1 MAAMDNQGNM
11 SFHVADNSGYLDLM
25 KLLARPL
32 HLYSLLEIM
41 HVTPPSWIMKNLM
54 FLDSSVWEAWKD
66 TEIMNFSITSAVSK
80 SSGDVVNY
88 SKNEHTGFQLA
99 NLGSVN
105 LEFCYMLM
113 PVKLTDINIKM
124 LLALLWYHQAQA
136 TFSNVKSF
144 VRWLVSPRGM
154 FSCRVQTTTHV
165 VAFHLKYIG
174 KCLQPKSLTWDI
186 CLD

>member
-1 MAAMDNQGNM
+1 MQV
-11 SFHVADNSGYLDLM
+11 VAPYGRIT
-25 KLLARPL
+25 K
-32 HLYSLLEIM
+32 E
-41 HVTPPSWIMKNLM
+41 TW
-54 FLDSSVWEAWKD
+54 D

-99 NLGSVN
+99 ISG
-105 LEFCYMLM
+105 MLIW
-113 PVKLTDINIKM
+113 T
-124 LLALLWYHQAQA
+124 QA

-165 VAFHLKYIG
+165 VAFHLKYIR